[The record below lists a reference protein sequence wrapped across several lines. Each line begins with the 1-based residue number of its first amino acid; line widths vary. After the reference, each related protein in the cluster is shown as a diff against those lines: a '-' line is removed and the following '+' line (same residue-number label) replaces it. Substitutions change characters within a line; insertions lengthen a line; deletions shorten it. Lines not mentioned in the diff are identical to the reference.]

1 MTMAEGNAYKE
12 VCLRP
17 SWRQLLIDEGLSILG
32 ALALLVAG
40 GLDAVPYRSVLL
52 GVGLLLV
59 LKVSYSLLFLRKM
72 VYTITG
78 EQLVYEH
85 GVFSQSRDYIELYRV
100 VDFDEKRSFLQLLL
114 GLKTIVVHSGDRTMP
129 KLKIIGIREKADVVG
144 CLRERVA
151 YNRKR
156 MNIHEFANY
165 R

>member
-1 MTMAEGNAYKE
+1 MTDGNAYE
-12 VCLRP
+12 DVSLRP
-17 SWRQLLIDEGLSILG
+17 SWRQLLIDELVSILG
-32 ALALLVAG
+32 ALALIVIG
-40 GLDAVPYRSVLL
+40 GLDGVPAHT
-52 GVGLLLV
+52 LLLCLGLALV
-59 LKVSYSLLFLRKM
+59 VKVCYRLVYLRQM

-85 GVFSQSRDYIELYRV
+85 GVFSRSRDYIELYRV

-129 KLKIIGIREKADVVG
+129 KLRMTGIREAADVVG
-144 CLRERVA
+144 CLRERVS

>member
-1 MTMAEGNAYKE
+1 MTEGKAYAD
-12 VCLRP
+12 VSLRP
-17 SWRQLLIDEGLSILG
+17 SWRQLLIDELVTILG
-32 ALALLVAG
+32 ALALIVVG
-40 GLDAVPYRSVLL
+40 GLDGVPAHT
-52 GVGLLLV
+52 LLLCLGLALV
-59 LKVSYSLLFLRKM
+59 VKVCYRLVYLRQM
-72 VYTITG
+72 VWTITG

-85 GVFSQSRDYIELYRV
+85 GVFSRSRDYIELYRV

-129 KLKIIGIREKADVVG
+129 KLRMIGIREAADVVG
-144 CLRERVA
+144 CLRERVS

>member
-1 MTMAEGNAYKE
+1 MTEGKAYE
-12 VCLRP
+12 DVSLRP
-17 SWRQLLIDEGLSILG
+17 SWRQLLIDELVSILG
-32 ALALLVAG
+32 ALALIVIG
-40 GLDAVPYRSVLL
+40 GLDGVPAHT
-52 GVGLLLV
+52 LLLCLGLALV
-59 LKVSYSLLFLRKM
+59 VKVCYRLVYLRQM

-85 GVFSQSRDYIELYRV
+85 GVFSRSRDYIELYRV

-129 KLKIIGIREKADVVG
+129 KLRMVGIREAADVVG
-144 CLRERVA
+144 CLRERVS

>member
-1 MTMAEGNAYKE
+1 
-12 VCLRP
+12 
-17 SWRQLLIDEGLSILG
+17 LLIDEGISILG
-32 ALALLVAG
+32 TLALLVAG

-52 GVGLLLV
+52 GLGLLLA
-59 LKVSYSLLFLRKM
+59 LKVCYSLVFLRKM

-85 GVFSQSRDYIELYRV
+85 GVFTRSRDYIELYRV

-144 CLRERVA
+144 CLRERVS

>member
-1 MTMAEGNAYKE
+1 MTEGKGFAD
-12 VCLRP
+12 VRLRP
-17 SWRQLLIDEGLSILG
+17 NWRQLLIDELASMLG
-32 ALALLVAG
+32 ALALLVVG
-40 GLDAVPYRSVLL
+40 GLDGVPYHSVFFCVALA
-52 GVGLLLV
+52 LV
-59 LKVSYSLLFLRKM
+59 FKVYYKFVYLRGM
-72 VYTITG
+72 LYTLTG

-85 GVFSQSRDYIELYRV
+85 GVFTRSRDYIELYRI

-129 KLKIIGIREKADVVG
+129 TLRIIGIRESADVVG
-144 CLRERVA
+144 CLRERVT

>member
-1 MTMAEGNAYKE
+1 MTDGNAYE
-12 VCLRP
+12 DVSLRP
-17 SWRQLLIDEGLSILG
+17 SWRQLLIDELVSILG
-32 ALALLVAG
+32 ALALIVVG
-40 GLDAVPYRSVLL
+40 GLDGVPAHT
-52 GVGLLLV
+52 LLLCLGLALV
-59 LKVSYSLLFLRKM
+59 VKVCYRLVYLRQM

-85 GVFSQSRDYIELYRV
+85 GVFSRTRDYIELYRV
-100 VDFDEKRSFLQLLL
+100 VDFDEKRSFLQLIL

-129 KLKIIGIREKADVVG
+129 KLLIIGIREGTDIVD
-144 CLRERVA
+144 CLRERVS

>member
-1 MTMAEGNAYKE
+1 MTEGRAYE
-12 VCLRP
+12 DVSLRP
-17 SWRQLLIDEGLSILG
+17 SWRQLLIDELVSILG
-32 ALALLVAG
+32 ALALIVVG
-40 GLDAVPYRSVLL
+40 GLDGVPAHT
-52 GVGLLLV
+52 LLLCLGLALV
-59 LKVSYSLLFLRKM
+59 VKVCYRLVYLRQM

-85 GVFSQSRDYIELYRV
+85 GVFSRSRDYIELYRV

-129 KLKIIGIREKADVVG
+129 KLRMAGIREAADVVG
-144 CLRERVA
+144 CLRERVS

>member
-1 MTMAEGNAYKE
+1 MADGNAYKE
-12 VCLRP
+12 VSLRP

-40 GLDAVPYRSVLL
+40 GLDGVPGHSLMLCLALALVIKVIYR
-52 GVGLLLV
+52 LV
-59 LKVSYSLLFLRKM
+59 YLRQM
-72 VYTITG
+72 EYTITG

-85 GVFSQSRDYIELYRV
+85 GVFTRSRDYIELYRV
-100 VDFDEKRSFLQLLL
+100 VDFDERRSFLQLLL

-129 KLKIIGIREKADVVG
+129 KLRIIGIREKADVVE
-144 CLRERVA
+144 CLRERVS

>member
-1 MTMAEGNAYKE
+1 MTMAEGYAYRD

-17 SWRQLLIDEGLSILG
+17 SLRQLLIDEGISILG
-32 ALALLVAG
+32 SLALLVAG

-52 GVGLLLV
+52 GLGLLLA
-59 LKVSYSLLFLRKM
+59 LKVCYSLVFLRKM

-85 GVFSQSRDYIELYRV
+85 GVFTRSRDYIELYRV
-100 VDFDEKRSFLQLLL
+100 VDFDEKRNFLQLLL
-114 GLKTIVVHSGDRTMP
+114 GLKTVVVHSGDRTMP
-129 KLKIIGIREKADVVG
+129 KLRIIGIREDAQVVE
-144 CLRERVA
+144 CLRERVS

>member
-1 MTMAEGNAYKE
+1 MTMAGGNAYRD

-17 SWRQLLIDEGLSILG
+17 SLRQLLIDEGISILG
-32 ALALLVAG
+32 TLALLVAG

-52 GVGLLLV
+52 GLGLLLS
-59 LKVSYSLLFLRKM
+59 LKVCYSLVFLRKM

-85 GVFSQSRDYIELYRV
+85 GVFTRSRDYIELYRV

-144 CLRERVA
+144 CLRERVS

>member
-1 MTMAEGNAYKE
+1 MTDGNAYE
-12 VCLRP
+12 DVSLRP
-17 SWRQLLIDEGLSILG
+17 SWRQLLIDELVSILG
-32 ALALLVAG
+32 ALALIVIG
-40 GLDAVPYRSVLL
+40 GLDGVPAHT
-52 GVGLLLV
+52 LLLCLGLALV
-59 LKVSYSLLFLRKM
+59 VKVCYRLVYLRQM

-85 GVFSQSRDYIELYRV
+85 GVFSRSRDYIELYRV

-129 KLKIIGIREKADVVG
+129 KLRMVGIREAADVVG
-144 CLRERVA
+144 CLRERVS

>member
-1 MTMAEGNAYKE
+1 MTEGKAYEE
-12 VCLRP
+12 VSLRP
-17 SWRQLLIDEGLSILG
+17 SWRQLLIDELVSILG
-32 ALALLVAG
+32 ALALIVIG
-40 GLDAVPYRSVLL
+40 GLDGVPAHT
-52 GVGLLLV
+52 LLLCLGLALV
-59 LKVSYSLLFLRKM
+59 VKVCYWLVYLRQM

-85 GVFSQSRDYIELYRV
+85 GVFSRTRDYIELYRV

-114 GLKTIVVHSGDRTMP
+114 GLKTIIVHSGDRTMP
-129 KLKIIGIREKADVVG
+129 KLRMVGIREAADVVG
-144 CLRERVA
+144 CLRERVS

>member
-1 MTMAEGNAYKE
+1 MTEGKAYAD
-12 VCLRP
+12 VSLRP
-17 SWRQLLIDEGLSILG
+17 SWRQLLIDELVSILG
-32 ALALLVAG
+32 ALALIVVG
-40 GLDAVPYRSVLL
+40 GLDGVPAHTLMLCLGLALVVKVCYR
-52 GVGLLLV
+52 LV
-59 LKVSYSLLFLRKM
+59 YLRQM
-72 VYTITG
+72 VWTITG

-85 GVFSQSRDYIELYRV
+85 GVFSRSRDYIELYRV

-129 KLKIIGIREKADVVG
+129 KLRMIGIREAADVVG
-144 CLRERVA
+144 CLRERVS

>member
-1 MTMAEGNAYKE
+1 MTDGKAYGD
-12 VCLRP
+12 VSLRP
-17 SWRQLLIDEGLSILG
+17 SCRQLLIDEGVSILG
-32 ALALLVAG
+32 ALALIVVG
-40 GLDAVPYRSVLL
+40 GLDGIPAHT
-52 GVGLLLV
+52 LLLCLGLALV
-59 LKVSYSLLFLRKM
+59 VKVCYRLVYLRQM
-72 VYTITG
+72 EYTITG

-85 GVFSQSRDYIELYRV
+85 GVFSRSRDYIELYRV
-100 VDFDEKRSFLQLLL
+100 VDFDEKRNFLQLLL

-129 KLKIIGIREKADVVG
+129 KLRIIGVREKEDIVS

>member
-1 MTMAEGNAYKE
+1 MADGNAYKE
-12 VCLRP
+12 VSLRP

-40 GLDAVPYRSVLL
+40 GLDGVPGHSLMLCLALALVIKVIYR
-52 GVGLLLV
+52 LV
-59 LKVSYSLLFLRKM
+59 YLRQM
-72 VYTITG
+72 EYTITG

-85 GVFSQSRDYIELYRV
+85 GVFSRSRDYIELYRV
-100 VDFDEKRSFLQLLL
+100 VDFDERRSFLQLLL

-129 KLKIIGIREKADVVG
+129 KLRIIGIREKADVVE
-144 CLRERVA
+144 CLRERVS

>member
-1 MTMAEGNAYKE
+1 MADGKAYQD
-12 VCLRP
+12 VSLQP
-17 SWRQLLIDEGLSILG
+17 NWRQLLIDEGLSILG

-40 GLDAVPYRSVLL
+40 GLDAVPWHAVCLCL
-52 GVGLLLV
+52 ALV
-59 LKVSYSLLFLRKM
+59 LAVKVIYGLVYLRQM
-72 VYTITG
+72 EYTITG

-85 GVFSQSRDYIELYRV
+85 GVFSRSRDYIELYRV
-100 VDFDEKRSFLQLLL
+100 VDFDEKRNFLQLLL
-114 GLKTIVVHSGDRTMP
+114 GLKTVVVHSGDRTMP
-129 KLKIIGIREKADVVG
+129 KLRIIGVREKEDIVG